1 MRDEIIQASQVE
13 VDGGIETDLV
23 DLGGI
28 HLADVARLRGD
39 ALGDALRRIV
49 DHPDEPVA
57 SFQNSI

>member
-1 MRDEIIQASQVE
+1 MRDEIIQAGQVDA
-13 VDGGIETDLV
+13 DGGIETDFV

-28 HLADVARLRGD
+28 QLAAVARLGDD